1 MFFYSFLNFILT
13 AEDDS
18 IPASPRGSCRAQ
30 YCVLPDLIQNTISPV
45 YFFTFFFFLNCDQDC
60 TISFIVLN
68 ATCFYLTHMDF
79 LLGRILFSITKDV
92 AERSIPSDVSQM
104 GF

>member
-1 MFFYSFLNFILT
+1 MTLFLPVHEAAVERSTVFCLILFKIPFLQFIF
-13 AEDDS
+13 S
-18 IPASPRGSCRAQ
+18 H
-30 YCVLPDLIQNTISPV
+30 
-45 YFFTFFFFLNCDQDC
+45 FFFFLNCDQDC